1 MVLME
6 GNKGEKQGGMHKG
19 ARLAR
24 QCTKSQYVGQPPVP
38 SPTAAGRQVGRQHI
52 AAAVV
57 MEPARIRLQLASFC
71 LLAATV
77 AACCGGCASTAPA
90 NPFPPAAQLGSAAH
104 CASGKAA
111 ATWCTSG
118 PTGLGGS

>member
-6 GNKGEKQGGMHKG
+6 GTRGRSR
-19 ARLAR
+19 AA
-24 QCTKSQYVGQPPVP
+24 CTKGRGWHVDAPIHMNVIQLPVP
-38 SPTAAGRQVGRQHI
+38 WPTAAGKQVRRQHVE
-52 AAAVV
+52 AAVV
-57 MEPARIRLQLASFC
+57 MTSAPVRLQLASFC

-90 NPFPPAAQLGSAAH
+90 NPSPPAAQLGSAAH
-104 CASGKAA
+104 CAAGKAA